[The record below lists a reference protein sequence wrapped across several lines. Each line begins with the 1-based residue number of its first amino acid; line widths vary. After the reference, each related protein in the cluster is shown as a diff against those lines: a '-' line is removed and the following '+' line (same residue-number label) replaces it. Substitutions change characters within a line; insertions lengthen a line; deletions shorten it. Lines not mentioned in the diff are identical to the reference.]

1 MKEKELPMRAAK
13 PMGLLASAA
22 TIISVCV
29 IGGMTPNAQGGKG
42 TADVLVTSTLETA
55 GDIVSSTN
63 YRIQGDGLGSYFNG
77 GASSVS
83 SILQSP
89 SGDWVLDTT
98 SSKTR
103 TLLIDLRAPV
113 QNSGAQQIFA
123 YEDLPVRIIVK
134 CHEAIAGSFPAMKLN
149 QTLSCPTGIAFTYA
163 GIQYGLIMSS
173 GPNSDVDYVET
184 NNPQV
189 TCTVV
194 NSTTNQCIGWT
205 IAPIQQSGGSVEN
218 IARLRKPFKGGY
230 ANLGDFYLTFRFNVT
245 NP

>member
-1 MKEKELPMRAAK
+1 
-13 PMGLLASAA
+13 
-22 TIISVCV
+22 
-29 IGGMTPNAQGGKG
+29 MTPNAQGGRG
-42 TADVLVTSTLETA
+42 TLDVVVTSTLDTA

-63 YRIQGDGLGSYFNG
+63 YRIQGDGLGSYFN

-103 TLLIDLRAPV
+103 TVLIDLRAPV
-113 QNSGAQQIFA
+113 PNSQAQQIFA
-123 YEDLPVRIIVK
+123 YENLPVRIIVK

-149 QTLSCPTGIAFTYA
+149 QTLSCPTGIALVYA
-163 GIQYGLIMSS
+163 GTQYGLIMSS
-173 GPNSDVDYVET
+173 GPNSDVDYAET

-189 TCTVV
+189 TCTAV
-194 NSTTNQCIGWT
+194 NSTTNQCIAWT
-205 IAPIQQSGGSVEN
+205 IAPIQQAGGSVEN
-218 IARLRKPFKGGY
+218 IARLRKPVRGGY